1 MLSPPLPWSSYK
13 CGGYLVSNVS
23 LVRLPAYA
31 CKQRL
36 RLADT
41 PPQQLYPALDSL
53 NALGTIPWRINNAIL
68 DLVIEIFNSNG
79 SKELDIPQPPSALS
93 APPSVAVVA
102 DGSHKVRAY
111 RGQFSI
117 VKIIIDR
124 CQNFMLSISQIES
137 PINEGKLRC
146 IVCGVMPFIA
156 YHLLTISEI
165 RFSGYHITW
174 TLGFTLNANFKL
186 LIVV

>member
-1 MLSPPLPWSSYK
+1 MELHFKINFPTLFKS
-13 CGGYLVSNVS
+13 VS

-68 DLVIEIFNSNG
+68 DLVIQIFNSNG

-93 APPSVAVVA
+93 APPPVAVVA

-111 RGQFSI
+111 RGQFPI
-117 VKIIIDR
+117 VKNYYRPLPKFYVIIFSDR
-124 CQNFMLSISQIES
+124 VAYKRRKAEMYSLWCDALYRLSLANHFRDKIFWL
-137 PINEGKLRC
+137 PHN
-146 IVCGVMPFIA
+146 MDF
-156 YHLLTISEI
+156 
-165 RFSGYHITW
+165 RFYI
-174 TLGFTLNANFKL
+174 KC
-186 LIVV
+186 